1 MTPISLL
8 LIALSPFLVLAA
20 PTIRSPRKLPDG
32 MPNPSP
38 EQLCDIQ
45 RRAHGTLPGLPLPET
60 ISEAGITNLQL
71 IAFNELFEVA
81 FFYDLLSNVTD
92 RVEGYTFP
100 TPEDRHTSTCPPSSP
115 ASTPSPSPPLMLPIE
130 LAATFTDLVIGTL
143 EDVTQRFAE
152 GGDTGLTRVIAAT
165 IGNEGEQEGWFRVL
179 QRKIPSE
186 VPTLTTSDVNF
197 AFSAANAFVVKGT
210 CPNLDEINLKIFP
223 ELEVLA
229 PPGPKSQIIKVTWAL
244 YDIEQSAAFRPAD
257 LWLTYINQ
265 LNPPITERLDVI
277 SFDGRTVVG
286 QAYFPYDEHLM
297 NGLTI
302 AVVTMSPGPFANVT
316 GVAGQTHAGPGLIIV
331 N

>member
-1 MTPISLL
+1 M
-8 LIALSPFLVLAA
+8 
-20 PTIRSPRKLPDG
+20 
-32 MPNPSP
+32 
-38 EQLCDIQ
+38 
-45 RRAHGTLPGLPLPET
+45 
-60 ISEAGITNLQL
+60 
-71 IAFNELFEVA
+71 
-81 FFYDLLSNVTD
+81 TD
-92 RVEGYTFP
+92 RFQQEEVHALTANDALKHFDVPPIQPCEYTFP
-100 TPEDRHTSTCPPSSP
+100 VTTFD
-115 ASTPSPSPPLMLPIE
+115 AAIE

-197 AFSAANAFVVKGT
+197 AFSAVNAFVVKGT

-316 GVAGQTHAGPGLIIV
+316 EVAGQTHAGPGLIIV